1 MQLDELSRRIDA
13 DPALREQAAWLRSV
27 VRPSIRLILEGD
39 AQRSGASRFGGS
51 PELPI
56 GVSWPRHR
64 FGPYRFLGQ
73 LDLAEL
79 VRHTA
84 TMPAP
89 WSELLPREG
98 LLSLFVGDD
107 PTGEI
112 DPTGEMFWGDPTY
125 AVAHYAPPGL
135 ELSRLTPPP
144 EVNFG
149 VPVGVRFSSAVELPF
164 DQYQLGHVERAR
176 LEALESARGE
186 AQRSDHLFGYPM
198 HCSLGY
204 DPTPKGMLPLL
215 ALESSGAR
223 EWQWHDGDCL
233 MLFVTPGAVMPGW
246 NALGSDAG

>member
-1 MQLDELSRRIDA
+1 MQLDELARRIDA
-13 DPALREQAAWLRSV
+13 NPSLRRQAAWLRRV
-27 VRPSIRLILEGD
+27 VRPSVVLSFEGGKR
-39 AQRSGASRFGGS
+39 RSGRSRFGGR
-51 PELPI
+51 PELPV

-79 VRHTA
+79 EPHTS
-84 TMPAP
+84 TMPSP
-89 WSELLPREG
+89 WRELLPRVG

-144 EVNFG
+144 EVDFG
-149 VPVGVRFSSAVELPF
+149 APVGVRLASAGELPF
-164 DQYQLGHVERAR
+164 DQYQLGSASRAR
-176 LEALESARGE
+176 LAALETARGE
-186 AQRSDHLFGYPM
+186 ARRCDHLFGYPM

-215 ALESSGAR
+215 ALESSDAR
-223 EWQWHDGDCL
+223 AWQWHDGDCL
-233 MLFVTPGAVMPGW
+233 MLFVRPGSVVPGW
-246 NALGSDAG
+246 NSLGSDAG